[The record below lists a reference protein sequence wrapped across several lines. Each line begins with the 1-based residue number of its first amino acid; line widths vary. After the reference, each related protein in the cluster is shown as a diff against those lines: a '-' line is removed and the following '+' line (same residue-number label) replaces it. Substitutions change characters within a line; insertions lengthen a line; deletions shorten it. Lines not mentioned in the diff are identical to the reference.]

1 MGGIMTISINTREAY
16 AEVDSFIE
24 CLDSYDKNKVP
35 ESIRKYFKKEK
46 SKNYNK
52 IIDVNQPIKDQNLKD
67 ETLAIIAMLNLKYW
81 CDDEEEK
88 KRLMTI
94 YSENEKKYQNELKEK
109 YDIEKIFEE
118 RNNKKLENYQE
129 KNVPEI
135 KKESF
140 WDKLKNMMLK
150 MFKK

>member
-1 MGGIMTISINTREAY
+1 MTISINTREAY
-16 AEVDSFIE
+16 AEVDNFIE

-52 IIDVNQPIKDQNLKD
+52 IIDVNKPIKDQNLKD

-109 YDIEKIFEE
+109 YDIEKIIKE
-118 RNNKKLENYQE
+118 RNNKKTENYQE

-135 KKESF
+135 KKENL
-140 WDKLKNMMLK
+140 WDKLKNMILK

>member
-1 MGGIMTISINTREAY
+1 MTISINTREAY
-16 AEVDSFIE
+16 AEVDNFIE
-24 CLDSYDKNKVP
+24 CLNSYDKNKVP

-88 KRLMTI
+88 KRLIKI
-94 YSENEKKYQNELKEK
+94 YSKNEDKYQKELREK
-109 YDIEKIFEE
+109 YGVENLFTNKENQVENRIE
-118 RNNKKLENYQE
+118 RNK
-129 KNVPEI
+129 VI
-135 KKESF
+135 CVKKESLF
-140 WDKLKNMMLK
+140 DKI
-150 MFKK
+150 KKSIIKFFNK

>member
-1 MGGIMTISINTREAY
+1 MTISINTREAY
-16 AEVDSFIE
+16 AEVDNFIE

-52 IIDVNQPIKDQNLKD
+52 IIDVYQPIKDQNLKD

-109 YDIEKIFEE
+109 YDIEKIFKE
-118 RNNKKLENYQE
+118 RNNKKSENYQE

-135 KKESF
+135 KKESL
-140 WDKLKNMMLK
+140 WDKLKNMILK

>member
-1 MGGIMTISINTREAY
+1 MIISINTREAY
-16 AEVDSFIE
+16 AEVDNFIE
-24 CLDSYDKNKVP
+24 CLDLYDKNKIP

-52 IIDVNQPIKDQNLKD
+52 IIDVNQPIKNQNLKD

-129 KNVPEI
+129 KNLSKI

-140 WDKLKNMMLK
+140 WDKLKNTILK
-150 MFKK
+150 ILKK

>member
-1 MGGIMTISINTREAY
+1 M
-16 AEVDSFIE
+16 
-24 CLDSYDKNKVP
+24 DSYDKNKVP

-52 IIDVNQPIKDQNLKD
+52 IIDVNKPIKDQNLKD

-88 KRLMTI
+88 KRLMII

-109 YDIEKIFEE
+109 YDIEKIFELKPDVIFTNYIE
-118 RNNKKLENYQE
+118 TFENTYKILQD
-129 KNVPEI
+129 NGI
-135 KKESF
+135 KK
-140 WDKLKNMMLK
+140 K
-150 MFKK
+150 

>member
-1 MGGIMTISINTREAY
+1 MIISINTREAY
-16 AEVDSFIE
+16 AEVDNFIE
-24 CLDSYDKNKVP
+24 CLDLYDKNKIP

-52 IIDVNQPIKDQNLKD
+52 IIDANQPIKNQNLKD

-129 KNVPEI
+129 KNLSKI

-140 WDKLKNMMLK
+140 WDKLKNTILKMLK
-150 MFKK
+150 K

>member
-1 MGGIMTISINTREAY
+1 MTISINTREAY
-16 AEVDSFIE
+16 AEVDNFIE
-24 CLDSYDKNKVP
+24 CLGSYDKNKVP

-52 IIDVNQPIKDQNLKD
+52 IIDVNKPIKDQNLKD

-109 YDIEKIFEE
+109 YDIEKIFKE
-118 RNNKKLENYQE
+118 RNNKKSENYQE

-135 KKESF
+135 KKESL
-140 WDKLKNMMLK
+140 WDKLKNMILK

>member
-1 MGGIMTISINTREAY
+1 MTISINTREAY
-16 AEVDSFIE
+16 AEVDNFIE

-118 RNNKKLENYQE
+118 RNNKKSENYQE

-135 KKESF
+135 KKESL
-140 WDKLKNMMLK
+140 WDKLKNMILK

>member
-1 MGGIMTISINTREAY
+1 MEDVMTISINTREAY
-16 AEVDSFIE
+16 AEVDNFIE
-24 CLDSYDKNKVP
+24 CLDLYDKNKIP

-52 IIDVNQPIKDQNLKD
+52 IIDANQPIKNQNLKD

-129 KNVPEI
+129 KNLSKI

-140 WDKLKNMMLK
+140 WDKLKNTILK
-150 MFKK
+150 ILKK

>member
-88 KRLMTI
+88 KILMTI

-109 YDIEKIFEE
+109 YDIEKIFKE
-118 RNNKKLENYQE
+118 RNNKKSENYQE

-135 KKESF
+135 KKESL
-140 WDKLKNMMLK
+140 WDKLKNMILK

>member
-1 MGGIMTISINTREAY
+1 MTISINTREAY

-109 YDIEKIFEE
+109 YDIEKIFKE
-118 RNNKKLENYQE
+118 RNNKKSENYQE

-135 KKESF
+135 KKESL
-140 WDKLKNMMLK
+140 WDKLKNMILK

>member
-1 MGGIMTISINTREAY
+1 MIISINTREAY
-16 AEVDSFIE
+16 AEVDNLIE
-24 CLDSYDKNKVP
+24 CLDLYDKNKIP

-52 IIDVNQPIKDQNLKD
+52 IIDANQPIKNQNLKD

-129 KNVPEI
+129 KNLSKI

-140 WDKLKNMMLK
+140 WDKLKNTILK
-150 MFKK
+150 ILKK

>member
-1 MGGIMTISINTREAY
+1 MTISINTREAY
-16 AEVDSFIE
+16 AEVDNFIE

-52 IIDVNQPIKDQNLKD
+52 IIDVNKPIKDQNLKD

-109 YDIEKIFEE
+109 YDIEKIFKE
-118 RNNKKLENYQE
+118 RYNKKSENYQE

-135 KKESF
+135 KKESL
-140 WDKLKNMMLK
+140 WDKLKNMILK

>member
-1 MGGIMTISINTREAY
+1 MTISINTREAY

-88 KRLMTI
+88 KILMTI

-109 YDIEKIFEE
+109 YDIEKIFKE
-118 RNNKKLENYQE
+118 RNNKKSENYQE

-135 KKESF
+135 KKESL
-140 WDKLKNMMLK
+140 WDKLKNMILK

>member
-1 MGGIMTISINTREAY
+1 MTISINTREAY
-16 AEVDSFIE
+16 AEVDNFIE
-24 CLDSYDKNKVP
+24 CLDAYDKNKVP

-52 IIDVNQPIKDQNLKD
+52 IIDVNKPIKDQNLKD

-109 YDIEKIFEE
+109 YDIEKIFKE
-118 RNNKKLENYQE
+118 RNNKKSENYQE

-135 KKESF
+135 KKESL
-140 WDKLKNMMLK
+140 WDKLKNMILK

>member
-1 MGGIMTISINTREAY
+1 MTISINTREAY

-129 KNVPEI
+129 KNLSKI

-140 WDKLKNMMLK
+140 WDKLKNTILK
-150 MFKK
+150 ILKK

>member
-1 MGGIMTISINTREAY
+1 MTISINTREAY
-16 AEVDSFIE
+16 AEVDNFIE
-24 CLDSYDKNKVP
+24 CLDLYDKNKIP

-52 IIDVNQPIKDQNLKD
+52 IIDVNKPIKDQNLKD

-129 KNVPEI
+129 KNLSKI

-140 WDKLKNMMLK
+140 WDKLKNTILK
-150 MFKK
+150 ILKK

>member
-1 MGGIMTISINTREAY
+1 MTIFINTREAY
-16 AEVDSFIE
+16 AEVDNFIE

-88 KRLMTI
+88 RRLMTI

-140 WDKLKNMMLK
+140 WDKLKNMILK

>member
-1 MGGIMTISINTREAY
+1 MTISINTREAY
-16 AEVDSFIE
+16 AEVDNFIE

-46 SKNYNK
+46 SKTYNK

-129 KNVPEI
+129 KNLSKI

-140 WDKLKNMMLK
+140 WDKLKNTILK
-150 MFKK
+150 ILKK

>member
-1 MGGIMTISINTREAY
+1 MTISINTREAY
-16 AEVDSFIE
+16 AEVDNFIE
-24 CLDSYDKNKVP
+24 CLDLYDKNKVP

-52 IIDVNQPIKDQNLKD
+52 IIDVNKPIKDQNLKD

-109 YDIEKIFEE
+109 YDIEKIFKE
-118 RNNKKLENYQE
+118 RNNKKSENYQE

-135 KKESF
+135 KKESL
-140 WDKLKNMMLK
+140 WDKLKNMILK

>member
-1 MGGIMTISINTREAY
+1 MTISINTREAY
-16 AEVDSFIE
+16 AEVDNFIE

-52 IIDVNQPIKDQNLKD
+52 IIDVNKPIKDQNLKD

-88 KRLMTI
+88 KILMTI

-109 YDIEKIFEE
+109 YDIEKIFKE
-118 RNNKKLENYQE
+118 RNNKKSENYQE

-135 KKESF
+135 KKESL
-140 WDKLKNMMLK
+140 WDKLKNMILK

>member
-1 MGGIMTISINTREAY
+1 MTISINTREAY
-16 AEVDSFIE
+16 AEVDNFIE
-24 CLDSYDKNKVP
+24 CLDLYDKNKIP

-52 IIDVNQPIKDQNLKD
+52 IIDVNQPIKNQNLKD

-129 KNVPEI
+129 KNLSKI

-140 WDKLKNMMLK
+140 WDKLKNTILK
-150 MFKK
+150 IFKK

>member
-1 MGGIMTISINTREAY
+1 MTISINTREAY